1 MQFKVTF
8 TPMAS
13 APSGTI
19 TITYPVEADTKAAA
33 ERAAESLL
41 ESECYSRKWFKK
53 TAQVIEF
60 KPKPAPEPEQ
70 EPDPEPPMV
79 AESSYDIFGDSIP
92 VDAEFVPDKP
102 AANDDD
108 PFAQFVVTW
117 TIESL
122 NSRLEQLLPGERLI
136 IDGLPDDVYHGSN
149 GISCSKLK
157 LFLECPQK
165 YKAKYIDGMIPD
177 AEKSYFDFG
186 KAAHCMV
193 LEPWAFNERY
203 ICQPDDINVRR
214 GNAWDAVKSSA
225 DAAGQVVLTQQQWED
240 MPLLRQ
246 SLEANSTALAL
257 STGGVSERSIFMRDV
272 ETGLI
277 IKCRPDYTI
286 GNIIVDLKTSDT
298 ADPRFF
304 GAKAK
309 RLGYHIQD
317 AMYSDIA
324 QAEEFCFFVIE
335 SERPFVIT
343 APVIMEPPVKRLGY
357 LKYRKA
363 LREIK
368 QCMDSGIWPAYTA
381 DPVYVELNG
390 WEQSELDDLES
401 QFDGGNAAYGN
412 AA

>member
-1 MQFKVTF
+1 MQFKLTF
-8 TPMAS
+8 EPMAAARKARGLVS
-13 APSGTI
+13 ISYI
-19 TITYPVEADTKAAA
+19 VEADTRVKAELMAIA
-33 ERAAESLL
+33 NL
-41 ESECYSRKWFKK
+41 ESEGYVRTDFKRAIK
-53 TAQVIEF
+53 CTEVAPE
-60 KPKPAPEPEQ
+60 PAPEPQPDETELPAAAVADKSNVDQ
-70 EPDPEPPMV
+70 E
-79 AESSYDIFGDSIP
+79 
-92 VDAEFVPDKP
+92 

-108 PFAQFVVTW
+108 PFAAFVVNW

-122 NSRLEQLLPGERLI
+122 NDRLEHLAPGERLV
-136 IDGLPDDVYHGSN
+136 IDGLPDDIYHGSN

-193 LEPWAFNERY
+193 LEPWAFSERY
-203 ICQPDDINVRR
+203 ICQPDEIKVRR
-214 GNAWDAVKSSA
+214 GKAWDDVKAQA
-225 DAAGQVVLTQQQWED
+225 DNGGQVVLTRQQWED

-246 SLEANSTALAL
+246 SLESNKTALAL
-257 STGGVSERSIFMRDV
+257 STGGVSERSIFKRDE

-286 GNIIVDLKTSDT
+286 GGLIVDLKTSDT
-298 ADPRFF
+298 AEPRFF

-317 AMYSDIA
+317 AMYSDIS
-324 QAEEFCFFVIE
+324 ECNEFCFFVIE
-335 SERPFVIT
+335 SARPFVIT
-343 APVIMEPPVKRLGY
+343 APVIMDDKTKRLGY

-368 QCMDSGIWPAYTA
+368 QCMSTGEWPAYT
-381 DPVYVELNG
+381 DETTYVELNS
-390 WEQSELDDLES
+390 WEQSELDDLEA
-401 QFDGGNAAYGN
+401 QFDGVNAYGD